1 MMAGRPHWAPVV
13 RSLCPRGPT
22 LGLSCRCPLGMALL
36 VYATP
41 ISPVSVPTLNGGVGG
56 DRSRTSSVSVV
67 CRRTACPT
75 IFSQPLLVASSA
87 VSAGK
92 LVVVARGPSWP
103 MVVMVESP
111 TLVEPTLEAR
121 EDLALVMSCADGA
134 SQGVANVEVVGA
146 SLQQGDDVGGWLR
159 VSMR

>member
-1 MMAGRPHWAPVV
+1 
-13 RSLCPRGPT
+13 
-22 LGLSCRCPLGMALL
+22 
-36 VYATP
+36 
-41 ISPVSVPTLNGGVGG
+41 
-56 DRSRTSSVSVV
+56 
-67 CRRTACPT
+67 
-75 IFSQPLLVASSA
+75 
-87 VSAGK
+87 
-92 LVVVARGPSWP
+92 